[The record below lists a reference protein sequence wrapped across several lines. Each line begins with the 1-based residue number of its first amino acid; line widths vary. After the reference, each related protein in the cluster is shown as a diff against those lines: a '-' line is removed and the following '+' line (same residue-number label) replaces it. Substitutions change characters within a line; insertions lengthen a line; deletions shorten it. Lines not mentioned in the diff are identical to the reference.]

1 MSNNGIWVV
10 AEQHGGTLDSTSLEL
25 LGKAREL
32 GGQVGQPVG
41 VVLLGSGVKALAST
55 LGDLGADK
63 IYLAD
68 HADLAAYRA
77 ETYGSIVAK
86 LVDEQKPGVVLFP
99 ATSYGRDVAAFV
111 AAHTKTAV
119 APDANKIEVAG
130 GQLSVTRPIFGGN
143 VLATLAPSAGT
154 VLVTVLPL
162 AFEKAAPGAGKAGE
176 VVDVAVDPTV
186 LAAKTQVKGF
196 VEEVA
201 SGKINLN
208 DAEIVVAGGRG
219 VGGADKFGII
229 EDLARAL
236 GAAVGASRAVT
247 DAGWR
252 PVNEQIGQ
260 TGVTIKPKLYIA
272 AGISGAVQHWVGMK
286 EAGYI
291 VAINTDPEAPIM
303 KAADLAIVG
312 DLFKVIPEMIKEIN
326 AMKGVAV

>member
-32 GGQVGQPVG
+32 GSQLGQPVS
-41 VVLLGSGVKALAST
+41 VALLGSGVKALASS
-55 LGDLGADK
+55 LGDFGADK
-63 IYLAD
+63 VFVAD
-68 HADLAAYRA
+68 HADLADYRS
-77 ETYGSIVAK
+77 ETFGSVVAK
-86 LVDEQKPGVVLFP
+86 LVEDHKPGVVLFP
-99 ATSYGRDVAAFV
+99 ATSVGRDIAAFV
-111 AAHTKTAV
+111 AARLKTGV
-119 APDANKIEVAG
+119 APDANRIEVAG
-130 GQLSVTRPIFGGN
+130 GALSITRPIFGGN
-143 VLATLAPSAGT
+143 VLATLAASGT
-154 VLVTVLPL
+154 TALVTVLPL
-162 AFEKAAPGAGKAGE
+162 AFEKAAGGAGKTAE
-176 VVDVAVDPTV
+176 VVDVAVDPTT
-186 LAAKTQVKGF
+186 LAAKTQVKSF
-196 VEEVA
+196 VEEVLT
-201 SGKINLN
+201 GKINLN

-219 VGGADKFGII
+219 VGGADKFSII

-291 VAINTDPEAPIM
+291 IAINTDPEAPIM

-326 AMKGVAV
+326 AMKGVPA